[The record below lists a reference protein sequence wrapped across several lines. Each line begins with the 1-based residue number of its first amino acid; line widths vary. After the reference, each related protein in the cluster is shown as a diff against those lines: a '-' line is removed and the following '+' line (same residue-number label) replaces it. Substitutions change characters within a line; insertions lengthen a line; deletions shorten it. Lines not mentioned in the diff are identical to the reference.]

1 MHSQSTST
9 AQSIDNASRN
19 QSTTGAE
26 SPTSRTLIRGGS
38 MPQGVGGSFFAEI
51 PAFDLFIDL
60 YWSVQEFGLGP
71 EHNPAAPWFDF
82 ASQPHDFIAAS
93 FISISSISMIARNL
107 VSVTAM
113 AVKIKGQF
121 RGFAQAGQ
129 GGLGLP
135 SGWWQQIDCVGNRAS
150 KESARPKFGT

>member
-1 MHSQSTST
+1 
-9 AQSIDNASRN
+9 
-19 QSTTGAE
+19 
-26 SPTSRTLIRGGS
+26 

-93 FISISSISMIARNL
+93 FISMIARNL

-135 SGWWQQIDCVGNRAS
+135 SGWGQQIDCVGNRAS
-150 KESARPKFGT
+150 KESAWSKGGT